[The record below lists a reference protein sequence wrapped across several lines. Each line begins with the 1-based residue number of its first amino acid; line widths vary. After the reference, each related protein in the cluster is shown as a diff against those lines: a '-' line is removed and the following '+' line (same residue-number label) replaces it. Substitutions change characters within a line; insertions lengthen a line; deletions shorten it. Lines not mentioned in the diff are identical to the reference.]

1 MGEIMIVKS
10 TVKEVQVYRN
20 SASVIRTGEVE
31 LKAGRNI
38 IYVGG
43 MTLTSKQEDF
53 VLSFPENIRATNIQ
67 IVKIDDI
74 DDFGERESEKIQKK
88 IDEIDYQIETDKLL
102 MELRKTNGDFSKRTD
117 VSVEAQ
123 EQYMVALPA
132 RLLELHKQI
141 GELEEQRE
149 KLVEDQ
155 DDAVK
160 EEMKPLI
167 LAEIFAES
175 DGKVPFSLRYQE
187 TTGRWKPKYEVRYK
201 SNEEPLEVSMKAQI
215 TQNSDEDWKQVK
227 VTLYSGNPAVF
238 HGLPTLDP
246 VHVSIYVDPPV
257 YRGRAK
263 GAAALG
269 RSACE
274 DGMALDEECELCE
287 DAEPVFENR
296 LLAVAPVKMQEAEIE
311 EEETMSAFIL
321 PEIKDILNGTDGNI
335 VVLQSFK
342 VPADYH
348 LLSIPRVDSKSF
360 LTAEIQESDWPLPA
374 AYASVYIKDLFA
386 GEIYVDPDT
395 DVDKFSLS
403 LGQDER
409 ITVVRT
415 ELPRKTQE
423 TLFKG
428 QRKQIRSS
436 RIKLI
441 NNSKETVKVLVKDQ
455 IPVSTDK
462 AVSVDVIKLSDG
474 VLNEEKGE
482 VSWELSAEPKN
493 AIELELSYSLSW
505 PKDKK
510 ISERV
515 VR

>member
-1 MGEIMIVKS
+1 M
-10 TVKEVQVYRN
+10 
-20 SASVIRTGEVE
+20 
-31 LKAGRNI
+31 KAGRNI

-53 VLSFPENIRATNIQ
+53 VLSFPENVKATNIQ
-67 IVKIDDI
+67 IIKIDDI
-74 DDFGERESEKIQKK
+74 DDFGERESEKIQKN
-88 IDEIDYQIETDKLL
+88 IDEIDYQIETSKLL
-102 MELRKTNGDFSKRTD
+102 IDLRKTNGDFSKRTD

-141 GELEEQRE
+141 GDLEEERE

-155 DDAVK
+155 EDAVK
-160 EEMKPLI
+160 EENKPLI
-167 LAEIFAES
+167 MAEIFSET
-175 DGKVPFSLRYQE
+175 DGKIPFTLRYQE
-187 TTGRWKPKYEVRYK
+187 TTGKWKPKYEVRYK

-238 HGLPTLDP
+238 HGLPELDP
-246 VHVSIYVDPPV
+246 VHVSIFVDQPV

-263 GAAALG
+263 GNA
-269 RSACE
+269 RMCE
-274 DGMALDEECELCE
+274 SSMIMDEDVCPEDICEE
-287 DAEPVFENR
+287 EAPVLNM
-296 LLAVAPVKMQEAEIE
+296 APVKMQEAEVQ

-321 PEIKDILNGTDGNI
+321 PDLKDILNGTDGNI

-342 VPADYH
+342 VPANYQ
-348 LLSIPRVDSKSF
+348 LLSIPRVDTKSF
-360 LTAEIQESDWPLPA
+360 LTAEINESDWPLPA

-386 GEIYVDPDT
+386 GDIYVDPDT
-395 DVDKFSLS
+395 DIDKFSLS

-409 ITVVRT
+409 ITVVRE

-423 TLFKG
+423 ALLKN
-428 QRKQIRSS
+428 QRKQVRTS

-441 NNSKETVKVLVKDQ
+441 NNSKETVKVLLKDQ

-462 AVSVDVIKLSDG
+462 AVTVDVIKLSEG

-482 VSWELSAEPKN
+482 VSWELMAEPKN
-493 AIELELSYSLSW
+493 AIELELSYSLAW
-505 PKDKK
+505 PKDKRL
-510 ISERV
+510 SERT

>member
-1 MGEIMIVKS
+1 MIAKS

-53 VLSFPENIRATNIQ
+53 VLSFPENVKATNIQ
-67 IVKIDDI
+67 IIKIDDI

-88 IDEIDYQIETDKLL
+88 IDEIDYQIETSKLL
-102 MELRKTNGDFSKRTD
+102 IDLRKTNGDFSKRTD

-141 GELEEQRE
+141 GDLEEERE

-155 DDAVK
+155 EDAVK
-160 EEMKPLI
+160 EENKPLI
-167 LAEIFAES
+167 MAEIFYET
-175 DGKVPFSLRYQE
+175 DGKIPFTLRYQE
-187 TTGRWKPKYEVRYK
+187 TTGKWKPKYEVRYK

-238 HGLPTLDP
+238 HGLPELDP
-246 VHVSIYVDPPV
+246 VHVSIFVDQPV

-263 GAAALG
+263 GNA
-269 RSACE
+269 RMCE
-274 DGMALDEECELCE
+274 SSMIMDEDVCPEDICEE
-287 DAEPVFENR
+287 EAPVLNM
-296 LLAVAPVKMQEAEIE
+296 APVKMQEAEVQ

-321 PEIKDILNGTDGNI
+321 PDLKDILNGTDGNI

-342 VPADYH
+342 VPANYQ
-348 LLSIPRVDSKSF
+348 LLSIPRVDTKSF
-360 LTAEIQESDWPLPA
+360 LTAEINESDWPLPA

-386 GEIYVDPDT
+386 GDIYVDPDT
-395 DVDKFSLS
+395 DIDKFSLS

-409 ITVVRT
+409 ITVVRE

-423 TLFKG
+423 ALLKN
-428 QRKQIRSS
+428 QRKQVRTS

-441 NNSKETVKVLVKDQ
+441 NNSKETVKVLLKDQ

-462 AVSVDVIKLSDG
+462 AVTVDVIKLSEG

-482 VSWELSAEPKN
+482 VSWELMAEPKN
-493 AIELELSYSLSW
+493 AIELELSYSLAW
-505 PKDKK
+505 PKDKRL
-510 ISERV
+510 SERT

>member
-1 MGEIMIVKS
+1 MIAKS

-53 VLSFPENIRATNIQ
+53 VLSFPENVKATNIQ
-67 IVKIDDI
+67 IIKIDDI

-88 IDEIDYQIETDKLL
+88 IDEIDYQIETSKLL
-102 MELRKTNGDFSKRTD
+102 IDLRKTNGDFSKRTD

-141 GELEEQRE
+141 GDLEEERE

-155 DDAVK
+155 EDAVK
-160 EEMKPLI
+160 EENKPLI
-167 LAEIFAES
+167 MAEIFSET
-175 DGKVPFSLRYQE
+175 DGKIPFTLRYQE
-187 TTGRWKPKYEVRYK
+187 TTGKWKPKYEVRYK

-238 HGLPTLDP
+238 HGLPELDP
-246 VHVSIYVDPPV
+246 VHVSIFVDQPV

-263 GAAALG
+263 GNA
-269 RSACE
+269 RMCE
-274 DGMALDEECELCE
+274 SSMIMDEDVCPEDICEGE
-287 DAEPVFENR
+287 APVLNM
-296 LLAVAPVKMQEAEIE
+296 APVKMQEAEVQ

-321 PEIKDILNGTDGNI
+321 PDLKDILNGTDGNI

-342 VPADYH
+342 VPANYQ
-348 LLSIPRVDSKSF
+348 LLSIPRVDTKSF
-360 LTAEIQESDWPLPA
+360 LTAEINESDWPLPA

-386 GEIYVDPDT
+386 GDIYVDPDT
-395 DVDKFSLS
+395 DIDKFSLS

-409 ITVVRT
+409 ITVVRE

-423 TLFKG
+423 ALLKN
-428 QRKQIRSS
+428 QRKQVRTS

-441 NNSKETVKVLVKDQ
+441 NNSKETVKVLLKDQ

-462 AVSVDVIKLSDG
+462 AVTVDVIKLSEG

-482 VSWELSAEPKN
+482 VSWELMAEPKN
-493 AIELELSYSLSW
+493 AIELELSYSLAW
-505 PKDKK
+505 PKDKRL
-510 ISERV
+510 SERT

>member
-1 MGEIMIVKS
+1 MIAKS

-38 IYVGG
+38 VYVGG

-53 VLSFPENIRATNIQ
+53 VLSFPENVKATNIQ
-67 IVKIDDI
+67 IIKIDDI

-88 IDEIDYQIETDKLL
+88 IDEIDYQIETSKLL
-102 MELRKTNGDFSKRTD
+102 IDLRKTNGDFSKRTD

-141 GELEEQRE
+141 GELEEERE

-155 DDAVK
+155 EDAVK
-160 EEMKPLI
+160 EENKPLI
-167 LAEIFAES
+167 MAEIFSEAE
-175 DGKVPFSLRYQE
+175 GKVPFTLRYQE
-187 TTGRWKPKYEVRYK
+187 TTGKWKPKYEVRYK

-227 VTLYSGNPAVF
+227 VTLYSGNPTVF
-238 HGLPTLDP
+238 HGLPELDP
-246 VHVSIYVDPPV
+246 VHVSIFVDQPV

-263 GAAALG
+263 GNARMCDSAMIMDEDTCPEEICEGAAPMLN
-269 RSACE
+269 
-274 DGMALDEECELCE
+274 M
-287 DAEPVFENR
+287 
-296 LLAVAPVKMQEAEIE
+296 APVKMQEAEVQ
-311 EEETMSAFIL
+311 EEETMSAFLL
-321 PEIKDILNGTDGNI
+321 PDLKDILNGTDGNI

-342 VPADYH
+342 VPANYQ
-348 LLSIPRVDSKSF
+348 LLSIPRVDTKSF
-360 LTAEIQESDWPLPA
+360 LTAEINESDWPLPA

-386 GEIYVDPDT
+386 GDIYVDPDT
-395 DVDKFSLS
+395 DIDKFSLS

-409 ITVVRT
+409 ITVVRE

-423 TLFKG
+423 ALLKN
-428 QRKQIRSS
+428 QRKQVRTS

-441 NNSKETVKVLVKDQ
+441 NNSKETVKVLLKDQ

-462 AVSVDVIKLSDG
+462 AVTVDVIKLSDG
-474 VLNEEKGE
+474 ILNEEKGE
-482 VSWELSAEPKN
+482 VSWELMAEPKN
-493 AIELELSYSLSW
+493 AIELELSYSLAW
-505 PKDKK
+505 PKDKRL
-510 ISERV
+510 SERT

>member
-1 MGEIMIVKS
+1 MIAKS

-53 VLSFPENIRATNIQ
+53 VLSFPENVKATNIQ
-67 IVKIDDI
+67 IIKIDDI

-88 IDEIDYQIETDKLL
+88 IDEIDYQIETSKLL
-102 MELRKTNGDFSKRTD
+102 IDLRKTNGDFSKRTD

-141 GELEEQRE
+141 GDLEEERE

-155 DDAVK
+155 EDAVK
-160 EEMKPLI
+160 EENKPLI
-167 LAEIFAES
+167 MAEIFSET
-175 DGKVPFSLRYQE
+175 DGKIPFTLRYQE
-187 TTGRWKPKYEVRYK
+187 TTGKWKPKYEVRYK

-238 HGLPTLDP
+238 HGLPELDP
-246 VHVSIYVDPPV
+246 VHVSIFVDQPV

-263 GAAALG
+263 GNA
-269 RSACE
+269 RMCE
-274 DGMALDEECELCE
+274 SSMIMDEDVCPEDICEE
-287 DAEPVFENR
+287 EAPVLNM
-296 LLAVAPVKMQEAEIE
+296 APVKMQEAEVQ

-321 PEIKDILNGTDGNI
+321 PDLKDILNGTDGNI

-342 VPADYH
+342 VPANYQ
-348 LLSIPRVDSKSF
+348 LLSIPRVDTKSF
-360 LTAEIQESDWPLPA
+360 LTAEINESDWPLPA

-386 GEIYVDPDT
+386 GDIYVDPDT
-395 DVDKFSLS
+395 DIDKFSLS

-409 ITVVRT
+409 ITVVRE

-423 TLFKG
+423 ALLKN
-428 QRKQIRSS
+428 QRKQVRTS

-441 NNSKETVKVLVKDQ
+441 NNSKETVKVLLKDQ

-462 AVSVDVIKLSDG
+462 AVAVDVIKLSDG

-482 VSWELSAEPKN
+482 VSWELMAEPKN
-493 AIELELSYSLSW
+493 AIELELSYSLAW
-505 PKDKK
+505 PKDKRL
-510 ISERV
+510 SERT

>member
-1 MGEIMIVKS
+1 MIAKS

-53 VLSFPENIRATNIQ
+53 VLSFPENVKATNIQ
-67 IVKIDDI
+67 IIKIDDI
-74 DDFGERESEKIQKK
+74 DDFGERESEKIQKN
-88 IDEIDYQIETDKLL
+88 IDEIDYQIETSKLL
-102 MELRKTNGDFSKRTD
+102 IDLRKTNGDFSKRTD

-141 GELEEQRE
+141 GDLEEERE

-155 DDAVK
+155 EDAVK
-160 EEMKPLI
+160 EENKPLI
-167 LAEIFAES
+167 MAEIFSET
-175 DGKVPFSLRYQE
+175 DVKIPFTLRYQE
-187 TTGRWKPKYEVRYK
+187 TTGKWKPKYEVRYK

-238 HGLPTLDP
+238 HGLPELDP
-246 VHVSIYVDPPV
+246 VHVSIFVDQPV

-263 GAAALG
+263 GNA
-269 RSACE
+269 RMCE
-274 DGMALDEECELCE
+274 SSMIMDEDVCPEDICEE
-287 DAEPVFENR
+287 EAPVLNM
-296 LLAVAPVKMQEAEIE
+296 APVKMQEAEVQ

-321 PEIKDILNGTDGNI
+321 PDLKDILNGTDGNI

-342 VPADYH
+342 VPANYQ
-348 LLSIPRVDSKSF
+348 LLSIPRVDTKSF
-360 LTAEIQESDWPLPA
+360 LTAEINESDWPLPA

-386 GEIYVDPDT
+386 GDIYVDPDT
-395 DVDKFSLS
+395 DIDKFSLS

-409 ITVVRT
+409 ITVVRE

-423 TLFKG
+423 ALLKN
-428 QRKQIRSS
+428 QRKQVRTS

-441 NNSKETVKVLVKDQ
+441 NNSKETVKVLLKDQ

-462 AVSVDVIKLSDG
+462 AVTVDVIKLSEG

-482 VSWELSAEPKN
+482 VSWELMAEPKN
-493 AIELELSYSLSW
+493 AIELELSYSLAW
-505 PKDKK
+505 PKDKRL
-510 ISERV
+510 SERT

>member
-1 MGEIMIVKS
+1 MIAKS
-10 TVKEVQVYRN
+10 TVKEIQVYRN
-20 SASVIRTGEVE
+20 SASVIRTGEVA
-31 LKAGRNI
+31 LKEGRNI

-53 VLSFPENIRATNIQ
+53 VLSFPENVRAANIQ
-67 IVKIDDI
+67 IIKIDDI

-149 KLVEDQ
+149 KLVEEQ
-155 DDAVK
+155 VDAVK
-160 EEMKPLI
+160 EESKPLI
-167 LAEIFAES
+167 MAEIFAEAE
-175 DGKVPFSLRYQE
+175 GTVPFMLRYQE
-187 TTGRWKPKYEVRYK
+187 ASARWKPKYEVRYK
-201 SNEEPLEVSMKAQI
+201 SSEEPLEVSMKAQI
-215 TQNSDEDWKQVK
+215 TQNSDEDWKRVK

-238 HGLPTLDP
+238 HGLPELDP

-263 GAAALG
+263 GAAGGA
-269 RSACE
+269 RMCESA
-274 DGMALDEECELCE
+274 MMDEEVCDE
-287 DAEPVFENR
+287 AVFEAEDNGAPK
-296 LLAVAPVKMQEAEIE
+296 LAMASLKMEEAQVE

-321 PEIKDILNGTDGNI
+321 PDLKDILNGTDGNI

-342 VPADYH
+342 VPANYQ
-348 LLSIPRVDSKSF
+348 LLSIPRVDTKSF
-360 LTAEIQESDWPLPA
+360 LTAEINEADWPLPA

-386 GEIYVDPDT
+386 GDIYVDPDT

-423 TLFKG
+423 ALLKN
-428 QRKQIRSS
+428 QRKQVRSS
-436 RIKLI
+436 RIRLV
-441 NNSKETVKVLVKDQ
+441 NNSKETVKVLLKDQ

-462 AVSVDVIKLSDG
+462 AVTVDVLNLSDG
-474 VLNEEKGE
+474 VLNDEKGE
-482 VSWELSAEPKN
+482 VSWTLSAEPQN
-493 AIELELSYSLSW
+493 AIELELSYSVAW
-505 PKDKK
+505 PKDKRL
-510 ISERV
+510 SERT

>member
-1 MGEIMIVKS
+1 MIAKS

-53 VLSFPENIRATNIQ
+53 VLSFPENVKATNIQ
-67 IVKIDDI
+67 IIKIDDI

-88 IDEIDYQIETDKLL
+88 IDEIDYQIETSKLL
-102 MELRKTNGDFSKRTD
+102 IDLRKTNGDFSKRTD

-141 GELEEQRE
+141 GDLEEERE

-155 DDAVK
+155 EDAVK
-160 EEMKPLI
+160 EENKPLI
-167 LAEIFAES
+167 MAEIFSET
-175 DGKVPFSLRYQE
+175 DGKIPFTLRYQE
-187 TTGRWKPKYEVRYK
+187 TTGKWKPKYEVRYK

-238 HGLPTLDP
+238 HGLPELDP
-246 VHVSIYVDPPV
+246 VHVSIFVDQPV

-263 GAAALG
+263 GNA
-269 RSACE
+269 RMCE
-274 DGMALDEECELCE
+274 SSMIMDEDVCPEDICEE
-287 DAEPVFENR
+287 E
-296 LLAVAPVKMQEAEIE
+296 APVLNMAPIKMQEAEVQ

-321 PEIKDILNGTDGNI
+321 PDLKDILNGTDGNI

-342 VPADYH
+342 VPANYQ
-348 LLSIPRVDSKSF
+348 LLSIPRVDTKSF
-360 LTAEIQESDWPLPA
+360 LTAEINESDWPLPA

-386 GEIYVDPDT
+386 GDIYVDPDT
-395 DVDKFSLS
+395 DIDKFSLS

-409 ITVVRT
+409 ITVVRE

-423 TLFKG
+423 ALLKN
-428 QRKQIRSS
+428 QRKQVRTS

-441 NNSKETVKVLVKDQ
+441 NNSKETVKVLLKDQ

-462 AVSVDVIKLSDG
+462 AVAVDVIKLSEG

-482 VSWELSAEPKN
+482 VSWELMAEPKN
-493 AIELELSYSLSW
+493 AIELELSYSLAW
-505 PKDKK
+505 PKDKRL
-510 ISERV
+510 SERTI
-515 VR
+515 R

>member
-1 MGEIMIVKS
+1 MIAKS

-53 VLSFPENIRATNIQ
+53 VLSFPENVKATNIQ
-67 IVKIDDI
+67 IIKIDDI

-88 IDEIDYQIETDKLL
+88 IDEIDYQIETSKLL
-102 MELRKTNGDFSKRTD
+102 IDLRKTNGDFSKRTD

-141 GELEEQRE
+141 GDLEEERE

-155 DDAVK
+155 EDAVK
-160 EEMKPLI
+160 EENKPLI
-167 LAEIFAES
+167 MAEIFSET
-175 DGKVPFSLRYQE
+175 DGKIPFTLRYQE
-187 TTGRWKPKYEVRYK
+187 TTGKWKPKYEVRYK

-238 HGLPTLDP
+238 HGLPELDP
-246 VHVSIYVDPPV
+246 VHVSIFVDQPV

-263 GAAALG
+263 GNA
-269 RSACE
+269 RMCE
-274 DGMALDEECELCE
+274 SSMIMDEDICPEDICEE
-287 DAEPVFENR
+287 EAPVLNM
-296 LLAVAPVKMQEAEIE
+296 APVKMQEAEVQ

-321 PEIKDILNGTDGNI
+321 PDLKDILNGTDGNI

-342 VPADYH
+342 VPANYQ
-348 LLSIPRVDSKSF
+348 LLSIPRVDTKSF
-360 LTAEIQESDWPLPA
+360 LTAEINESDWPLPA

-386 GEIYVDPDT
+386 GDIYVDPDT
-395 DVDKFSLS
+395 DIDKFSLS

-409 ITVVRT
+409 ITVVRE

-423 TLFKG
+423 ALLKN
-428 QRKQIRSS
+428 QRKQVRTS

-441 NNSKETVKVLVKDQ
+441 NNSKETVKVLLKDQ

-462 AVSVDVIKLSDG
+462 AVTVDVIKLSDG

-482 VSWELSAEPKN
+482 VSWELMAEPKN
-493 AIELELSYSLSW
+493 AIELELSYSLAW
-505 PKDKK
+505 PKDKRL
-510 ISERV
+510 SERT

>member
-1 MGEIMIVKS
+1 MIAKS

-53 VLSFPENIRATNIQ
+53 VLSFPENVKATNIQ
-67 IVKIDDI
+67 IIKIDDI

-88 IDEIDYQIETDKLL
+88 IDEIDYQIETSKLL
-102 MELRKTNGDFSKRTD
+102 IDLRKTNGDFSKRTD

-141 GELEEQRE
+141 GDLEEERE

-155 DDAVK
+155 EDAVK
-160 EEMKPLI
+160 EENKPLI
-167 LAEIFAES
+167 MAEIFSET
-175 DGKVPFSLRYQE
+175 DGKIPFTLRYQE
-187 TTGRWKPKYEVRYK
+187 TTGKWKPKYEVRYK

-238 HGLPTLDP
+238 HGLPELDP
-246 VHVSIYVDPPV
+246 VHVSIFVDQPV

-263 GAAALG
+263 GNA
-269 RSACE
+269 RMCE
-274 DGMALDEECELCE
+274 SSMIMDEDVCPEDICEE
-287 DAEPVFENR
+287 EAPVLNM
-296 LLAVAPVKMQEAEIE
+296 APVKMQEAEVQ

-321 PEIKDILNGTDGNI
+321 PDLKDILNGTDGNI

-342 VPADYH
+342 VPANYQ
-348 LLSIPRVDSKSF
+348 LLSIPRVDTKSF
-360 LTAEIQESDWPLPA
+360 LTAEINESDWPLPA

-386 GEIYVDPDT
+386 GDIYVDPDT
-395 DVDKFSLS
+395 DIDKFSLS

-409 ITVVRT
+409 ITVVRE

-423 TLFKG
+423 ALLKN
-428 QRKQIRSS
+428 QRKQVRTS

-441 NNSKETVKVLVKDQ
+441 NNSKETVKVLLKDQ

-462 AVSVDVIKLSDG
+462 AVTVDVIKLSEG

-482 VSWELSAEPKN
+482 VSWELMAEPKN
-493 AIELELSYSLSW
+493 AIELELSYSLAW
-505 PKDKK
+505 PKDKRL
-510 ISERV
+510 SERT

>member
-1 MGEIMIVKS
+1 MIAKS

-31 LKAGRNI
+31 LKEGRNI

-43 MTLTSKQEDF
+43 MTQTSKQEDF
-53 VLSFPENIRATNIQ
+53 VLSFPENVRAANIQ

-88 IDEIDYQIETDKLL
+88 IDEIDYQIETSKLL
-102 MELRKTNGDFSKRTD
+102 IDLRKTNGDFSKRTD

-123 EQYMVALPA
+123 EQYMVALPT
-132 RLLELHKQI
+132 RLMELHKQI

-149 KLVEDQ
+149 KLVEEQ
-155 DDAVK
+155 DDAIK
-160 EEMKPLI
+160 EENKPLI
-167 LAEIFAES
+167 LAEIFSEEA
-175 DGKVPFSLRYQE
+175 GTVPFMLRYQE
-187 TTGRWKPKYEVRYK
+187 STARWKPKYEVRYK

-215 TQNSDEDWKQVK
+215 AQNSDEDWKQVK

-238 HGLPTLDP
+238 HGLPVLDP

-263 GAAALG
+263 GAG
-269 RSACE
+269 SARMNDSCV
-274 DGMALDEECELCE
+274 LDEECCE
-287 DAEPVFENR
+287 DICEEEPVFEAKA
-296 LLAVAPVKMQEAEIE
+296 LGVAPMKMQEAQVE

-321 PEIKDILNGTDGNI
+321 PDLKDILNGTDGNI

-342 VPADYH
+342 VQADYH
-348 LLSIPRVDSKSF
+348 LLSIPRVDTKSF
-360 LTAEIQESDWPLPA
+360 LTAEIRESDWPLPA

-386 GEIYVDPDT
+386 GDIFVDPDT

-462 AVSVDVIKLSDG
+462 AVSVDVINLSEG
-474 VLNEEKGE
+474 ILNEEKGE
-482 VSWELSAEPKN
+482 VSWELQAEPKN
-493 AIELELSYSLSW
+493 AIELELSYSLAW

>member
-1 MGEIMIVKS
+1 MIAKS

-53 VLSFPENIRATNIQ
+53 VLSFPENVKATNIQ
-67 IVKIDDI
+67 IIKIDDI

-88 IDEIDYQIETDKLL
+88 IDEIDYQIETSKLL
-102 MELRKTNGDFSKRTD
+102 IDLRKTNGDFSKRTD

-141 GELEEQRE
+141 GDLEEERE

-155 DDAVK
+155 EDAVK
-160 EEMKPLI
+160 EENKPLI
-167 LAEIFAES
+167 MAEIFSET
-175 DGKVPFSLRYQE
+175 DVKIPFTLRYQE
-187 TTGRWKPKYEVRYK
+187 TTGKWKPKYEVRYK

-238 HGLPTLDP
+238 HGLPELDP
-246 VHVSIYVDPPV
+246 VHVSIFVDQPV

-263 GAAALG
+263 GNA
-269 RSACE
+269 RMCE
-274 DGMALDEECELCE
+274 SSMIMDEDVCPEDICEE
-287 DAEPVFENR
+287 EAPVLNM
-296 LLAVAPVKMQEAEIE
+296 APVKMQEAEVQ

-321 PEIKDILNGTDGNI
+321 PDLKDILNGTDGNI

-342 VPADYH
+342 VPANYQ
-348 LLSIPRVDSKSF
+348 LLSIPRVDTKSF
-360 LTAEIQESDWPLPA
+360 LTAEINESDWPLPA

-386 GEIYVDPDT
+386 GDIYVDPDT
-395 DVDKFSLS
+395 DIDKFSLS

-409 ITVVRT
+409 ITVVRE

-423 TLFKG
+423 ALLKN
-428 QRKQIRSS
+428 QRKQVRTS

-441 NNSKETVKVLVKDQ
+441 NNSKETVKVLLKDQ

-462 AVSVDVIKLSDG
+462 AVTVDVIKLSEG

-482 VSWELSAEPKN
+482 VSWELMAEPKN
-493 AIELELSYSLSW
+493 AIELELSYSLAW
-505 PKDKK
+505 PKDKRL
-510 ISERV
+510 SERT

>member
-1 MGEIMIVKS
+1 MIAKS

-31 LKAGRNI
+31 LKAGRNV

-43 MTLTSKQEDF
+43 MTPTSKQEDF
-53 VLSFPENIRATNIQ
+53 VLSFPENIKATNIQ
-67 IVKIDDI
+67 MVKIDDI

-88 IDEIDYQIETDKLL
+88 IDEIDYQIETSKLL
-102 MELRKTNGDFSKRTD
+102 IELRKTNGDFSKRTD

-141 GELEEQRE
+141 GELEEAKE
-149 KLVEDQ
+149 KLEEEQED
-155 DDAVK
+155 AEK
-160 EEMKPLI
+160 EESKPLI
-167 LAEIFAES
+167 MAEIFAEA
-175 DGKVPFSLRYQE
+175 DGKVPFILRYQE
-187 TTGRWKPKYEVRYK
+187 MTGRWKPKYEVRYK

-215 TQNSDEDWKQVK
+215 TQDSDEDWKQAK

-238 HGLPTLDP
+238 HGLPTLNP

-257 YRGRAK
+257 YKGRAK
-263 GAAALG
+263 GAGNA
-269 RSACE
+269 RMCDSAMVMDEDICPEDTVCE
-274 DGMALDEECELCE
+274 EEAPMLKMASL
-287 DAEPVFENR
+287 
-296 LLAVAPVKMQEAEIE
+296 KMQEAEVE

-321 PEIKDILNGTDGNI
+321 PDLKDILNGTDGNI

-342 VPADYH
+342 VPANYQ
-348 LLSIPRVDSKSF
+348 LLSIPRVDTRSF
-360 LTAEIQESDWPLPA
+360 LTAEIKESDWPLPA

-395 DVDKFSLS
+395 DIDKFSLS

-409 ITVVRT
+409 ITVVRE

-423 TLFKG
+423 ALFKN
-428 QRKQIRSS
+428 QRKQVRAT

-462 AVSVDVIKLSDG
+462 AVTVDDIKLSDG

-482 VSWELSAEPKN
+482 VSWELQAEPKN
-493 AIELELSYSLSW
+493 AIELELSYSLAW
-505 PKDKK
+505 PKDKRL
-510 ISERV
+510 SERNA
-515 VR
+515 

>member
-1 MGEIMIVKS
+1 MIAKS

-38 IYVGG
+38 VYVGG

-53 VLSFPENIRATNIQ
+53 VLSFPENVKATNIQ
-67 IVKIDDI
+67 IIKIDDI

-88 IDEIDYQIETDKLL
+88 IDEIDYQIETSKLL
-102 MELRKTNGDFSKRTD
+102 IDLRKTNGDFSKRTD

-141 GELEEQRE
+141 SDLEEERE

-155 DDAVK
+155 EDAVK
-160 EEMKPLI
+160 EENKPLI
-167 LAEIFAES
+167 MAEIFSEAE
-175 DGKVPFSLRYQE
+175 GKVPFTLRYQE
-187 TTGRWKPKYEVRYK
+187 TTGKWKPKYEVRYK

-238 HGLPTLDP
+238 HGLPELDP
-246 VHVSIYVDPPV
+246 VHVSIFVDQPV

-263 GAAALG
+263 GNARMCDSAMIMDEDTCPEEICEGAAPMLN
-269 RSACE
+269 
-274 DGMALDEECELCE
+274 M
-287 DAEPVFENR
+287 
-296 LLAVAPVKMQEAEIE
+296 APVKMQEAEVQ
-311 EEETMSAFIL
+311 EEETMSAFLL
-321 PEIKDILNGTDGNI
+321 PDLKDILNGTDGNI

-342 VPADYH
+342 VPANYQ
-348 LLSIPRVDSKSF
+348 LLSIPRVDTKSF
-360 LTAEIQESDWPLPA
+360 LTAEINESDWPLPA

-386 GEIYVDPDT
+386 GDIYVDPDT
-395 DVDKFSLS
+395 DIDKFSLS

-409 ITVVRT
+409 ITVVRE

-423 TLFKG
+423 ALLKN
-428 QRKQIRSS
+428 QRKQVRTS

-441 NNSKETVKVLVKDQ
+441 NNSKETVKVLLKDQ

-462 AVSVDVIKLSDG
+462 AVTVDVIKLSEG

-482 VSWELSAEPKN
+482 VSWELMAEPKN
-493 AIELELSYSLSW
+493 AIELELSYSLAW
-505 PKDKK
+505 PKDKRL
-510 ISERV
+510 SERT

>member
-1 MGEIMIVKS
+1 MIAKS

-53 VLSFPENIRATNIQ
+53 VLSFPENVKATNIQ
-67 IVKIDDI
+67 IIKIDDI

-88 IDEIDYQIETDKLL
+88 IDEIDYQIETSKLL
-102 MELRKTNGDFSKRTD
+102 IDLRKTNGDFSKRTD

-141 GELEEQRE
+141 GDLEEERE

-155 DDAVK
+155 EDAVK
-160 EEMKPLI
+160 EENKPLI
-167 LAEIFAES
+167 MAEIFSET
-175 DGKVPFSLRYQE
+175 DVKIPFTLRYQE
-187 TTGRWKPKYEVRYK
+187 TTGKWKPKYEVRYK

-238 HGLPTLDP
+238 HGLPELDP
-246 VHVSIYVDPPV
+246 VHVSIFVDQPV

-263 GAAALG
+263 GNA
-269 RSACE
+269 RMCE
-274 DGMALDEECELCE
+274 SSMIMDEDVCPEDICEGE
-287 DAEPVFENR
+287 APVLNM
-296 LLAVAPVKMQEAEIE
+296 APVKMQEAEVQ

-321 PEIKDILNGTDGNI
+321 PDLKDILNGTDGNI

-342 VPADYH
+342 VPANYQ
-348 LLSIPRVDSKSF
+348 LLSIPRVDTKSF
-360 LTAEIQESDWPLPA
+360 LTAEINESDWPLPA

-386 GEIYVDPDT
+386 GDIYVDPDT
-395 DVDKFSLS
+395 DIDKFSLS

-409 ITVVRT
+409 ITVVRE

-423 TLFKG
+423 ALLKN
-428 QRKQIRSS
+428 QRKQVRTS

-441 NNSKETVKVLVKDQ
+441 NNSKETVKVLLKDQ

-462 AVSVDVIKLSDG
+462 AVTVDVIKLSEG

-482 VSWELSAEPKN
+482 VSWELMAEPKN
-493 AIELELSYSLSW
+493 AIELELSYSLAW
-505 PKDKK
+505 PKDKRL
-510 ISERV
+510 SERT

>member
-1 MGEIMIVKS
+1 MIAKS

-53 VLSFPENIRATNIQ
+53 VLSFPENVKATNIQ
-67 IVKIDDI
+67 IIKIDDI

-88 IDEIDYQIETDKLL
+88 IDEIDYQIETSKLL
-102 MELRKTNGDFSKRTD
+102 IDLRKTNGDFSKRTD

-141 GELEEQRE
+141 GDLEEERE

-155 DDAVK
+155 EDAVK
-160 EEMKPLI
+160 EENKPLI
-167 LAEIFAES
+167 MAEIFSEAE
-175 DGKVPFSLRYQE
+175 GKVPFTLRYQE
-187 TTGRWKPKYEVRYK
+187 TTGKWKPKYEVRYK

-238 HGLPTLDP
+238 HGLPELDP
-246 VHVSIYVDPPV
+246 VHVSIFVDQPI

-263 GAAALG
+263 GNA
-269 RSACE
+269 RMCE
-274 DGMALDEECELCE
+274 SSMIMDEDICPEEICEGASPML
-287 DAEPVFENR
+287 NM
-296 LLAVAPVKMQEAEIE
+296 APVKMQEAEVQ
-311 EEETMSAFIL
+311 EEETMSAFLL
-321 PEIKDILNGTDGNI
+321 PDLKDILNGTDGNI

-342 VPADYH
+342 VPANYQ
-348 LLSIPRVDSKSF
+348 LLSIPRVDTKSF
-360 LTAEIQESDWPLPA
+360 LTAEINESDWPLPA

-386 GEIYVDPDT
+386 GDIYVDPDT
-395 DVDKFSLS
+395 DIDKFSLS

-409 ITVVRT
+409 ITVVRE

-423 TLFKG
+423 ALLKN
-428 QRKQIRSS
+428 QRKQVRTS

-441 NNSKETVKVLVKDQ
+441 NNSKETVKVLLKDQ

-462 AVSVDVIKLSDG
+462 AVTVDVIKLSDG
-474 VLNEEKGE
+474 ILNEEKGE
-482 VSWELSAEPKN
+482 VSWELMAEPKN
-493 AIELELSYSLSW
+493 AIELELSYSLAW
-505 PKDKK
+505 PKDKRL
-510 ISERV
+510 SERTI
-515 VR
+515 R